1 MKIGVLFIIVLAF
14 TACSIFEGSNS
25 GDSLPS
31 RYDLR
36 EHNWVSTVKSQ
47 NGFHPDGRSDL
58 GKSVGLC
65 WAFASIAS
73 LESNLLKQ
81 GIAPDPQ
88 SPAANLSAWYLGNFI
103 EYNRP
108 YYDFNPYIVPGVHPP
123 LTLGYLAEGF
133 AWGGGGA
140 SGTWLT
146 DFLISGKALPPE
158 SDFPMPLEAMT
169 AMNSLTPPSGVIG
182 HQYALNEMA
191 ILLVED
197 FADASEYRKAVK
209 RYIRDHGAV
218 QGFVHLEPVDF
229 DGIESQTVGAL
240 QYEGSRF
247 MDKTNYNMYTY
258 ELDNLTTDLL
268 THAVSIVGW
277 DDRRQISVRGHNT
290 VGAWLIKDSASDQNW
305 NEGYFWVAYDDPV
318 ANIINFG
325 FDASPPGTYQHPSKY
340 QTHMGALSNL
350 AFQNHSNGFGA
361 FELGSM
367 SYLLNGVPGQ
377 DSWAVARFDLS
388 NNEQLAAVGI
398 FTMNRNEDVWLEV
411 YKDSPTTSPLLSQS
425 FIVKEMGY
433 HLLKLKQDL
442 SFTAGESMVIAIGFK
457 HSGSQSRL
465 PLVYVDNEDHFY
477 EHSTWFGTKGDQ
489 GFSLTPYSV
498 IGNSAY
504 FMQAVTR

>member
-1 MKIGVLFIIVLAF
+1 MKYGLLLIIAFAF
-14 TACSIFEGSNS
+14 TACSVFEGGNS
-25 GDSLPS
+25 SDSLPS

-36 EHNWVSTVKSQ
+36 DKNWVSPVKSQ
-47 NGFHPDGRSDL
+47 NGFNPDGRSDL

-65 WAFASIAS
+65 WAFASLAS

-81 GIAPDPQ
+81 GFAPGPQ
-88 SPAANLSAWYLGNFI
+88 SPAANLSAWYLGNYI
-103 EYNRP
+103 GYNRP
-108 YYDFNPYIVPGVHPP
+108 SYEFNPYIIPGVDPP

-146 DFLISGKALPPE
+146 DYLISGKALPLE
-158 SDFPMPLEAMT
+158 SDYPMPLEAMT
-169 AMNSLTPPSGVIG
+169 AMNALTLPPATNG
-182 HQYALNEMA
+182 HQYILNEMA
-191 ILLVED
+191 ILLVDD
-197 FADASEYRKAVK
+197 FANASDYRKAVK

-229 DGIESQTVGAL
+229 DGIESQTVGTQL
-240 QYEGSRF
+240 YEGSRF

-258 ELDNLTTDLL
+258 ELDNLSTDLL

-277 DDRRQISVRGHNT
+277 DDRRQISVGGNNT
-290 VGAWLIKDSASDQNW
+290 VGAWLIKDSASDKNW

-318 ANIINFG
+318 ANIISFG
-325 FDASPPGTYQHPSKY
+325 FEASPPGTYQHPSRY
-340 QTHMGALSNL
+340 QTHMGGLSNL
-350 AFQNHSNGFGA
+350 AHQNHSNGFGA
-361 FELGSM
+361 FELGAM

-377 DSWAVARFDLS
+377 NSWAVARFNLS

-398 FTMNRNEDVWLEV
+398 FTINRNEEIWLEV
-411 YKDSPTTSPLLSQS
+411 YKDSYTTSPLLTQS
-425 FIVKEMGY
+425 YKVKEMGY

-442 SFTAGESMVIAIGFK
+442 SFSPGESIVIAIGFK
-457 HSGSQSRL
+457 HRSSQGRL
-465 PLVYVDNEDHFY
+465 PLVYVLYEDHFF
-477 EHSTWFGTKGDQ
+477 EHNTWFGSKGDQ
-489 GFSLTPYSV
+489 GFSLTPYAE